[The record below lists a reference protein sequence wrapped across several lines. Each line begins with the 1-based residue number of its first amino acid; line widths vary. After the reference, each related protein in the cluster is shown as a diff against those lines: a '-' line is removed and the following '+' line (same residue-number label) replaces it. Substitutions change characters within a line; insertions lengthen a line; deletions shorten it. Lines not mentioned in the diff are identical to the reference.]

1 MAKRGVLEHPK
12 TLDLA
17 CTLGIMDCFALG
29 ILEAF
34 WHHVGKYHEDGDMTG
49 AKPAMVARS
58 IRYTGDAQ
66 ELWDALIDAG
76 FLDVLPDGRTLVH
89 GWSEHADDAVH
100 TRLYRSVTPFADGVK
115 PKARSIGIAEKS
127 RLDVLWTENGRPAN
141 VLPEPEPEPEPEPD
155 EEKKEMG
162 AGGLAPRALIV
173 PMTVDVHQEMLN
185 LGVDKAV
192 AAEQAEIYVNR
203 RKATGWKIGATQIV
217 DWKADLKSW
226 IQNPNFAKAPP
237 EKSGAPPR
245 EEPLAANEHE
255 VLDANPELTT
265 AVRDCLSTWQASGLK
280 AVRTSERTV
289 YGYVKQLFAKGITA
303 EILTKYEPRV
313 LSGAKFA
320 PSVYELISLLEPH
333 LSAKAVVVAAENEPD
348 DEETKARNVER
359 YGTETPT
366 IKQIQA
372 YTHGRL
378 HIQSDDREE
387 VGAA

>member
-66 ELWDALIDAG
+66 ELWNALIEVG
-76 FLDVLPDGRTLVH
+76 FLDVMPDGRVLVH

-100 TRLYRSVTPFADGVK
+100 TRLYRSVKPFADGVK

-127 RLDVLWTENGRPAN
+127 RLDVLWTESGRPAN
-141 VLPEPEPEPEPEPD
+141 VLPEPEPEPKPEED
-155 EEKKEMG
+155 KEKD
-162 AGGLAPRALIV
+162 AGVLAPRAMV
-173 PMTVDVHQEMLN
+173 SPMTVDIHQEMLN
-185 LGVDKAV
+185 LGVDKAI
-192 AAEQAEIYVNR
+192 AAEQAELYANR
-203 RKATGWKIGATQIV
+203 RKATGWKLGSTQIV

-226 IQNPNFAKAPP
+226 IQNPNFAKASPDKP
-237 EKSGAPPR
+237 APPPR
-245 EEPLAANEHE
+245 EDPLSASELD

-280 AVRTSERTV
+280 AVKTSERTV
-289 YGYVKQLFAKGITA
+289 YGYVRQLAAKGISA
-303 EILTKYEPRV
+303 ETLTRYEPRV

-333 LSAKAVVVAAENEPD
+333 LSARAVVVAADREPD
-348 DEETKARNVER
+348 DEETKARNLER
-359 YGTETPT
+359 YGTESPT
-366 IKQIQA
+366 IKQIQE
-372 YTHGRL
+372 YTRGRL
-378 HIQSDDREE
+378 HISQEASI
-387 VGAA
+387 A